1 MLFFEEEGNFLNGAL
16 FIVDKP
22 LTWTSFDVVN
32 RLKYAIL
39 HQLPEKK
46 RIKIGHAGTLDPLAT
61 GIVLVCVGKYT
72 KRIEEFQSQ
81 EKEYIAEIKLGA
93 TTPCFDKELP
103 EDKQYPTA
111 HITKELITQTLPSF
125 IGNISQTPP
134 IYSAIKIKGKRAY
147 DFAREGKEVAIKSK
161 TVSISKIDLLTYET
175 QKLRL
180 RVTCGK
186 GTYIRALARDLGE
199 KLQSGAY
206 LTALKRTRIGTFS
219 IEKASSIENCLL
231 DIKKYH

>member
-111 HITKELITQTLPSF
+111 HITKELITQTLLSF